1 MNDDDKNE
9 TSSGRGLDRVLDLPL
24 EIHVELGR
32 KRVRIADLLALAPGS
47 LVELDVA
54 AGAPLSILANQVL
67 VAHGEAVVVGERY
80 GVRVTEIVSP
90 QERVRRLGSAG
101 GGL

>member
-1 MNDDDKNE
+1 MSEEKKD
-9 TSSGRGLDRVLDLPL
+9 GAGGLERVLDLPL

-32 KRVRIADLLALAPGS
+32 KRLRIAELLALGPGS
-47 LVELDVA
+47 VIELDVA

-101 GGL
+101 GGS

>member
-1 MNDDDKNE
+1 MSADDKLDG
-9 TSSGRGLDRVLDLPL
+9 SGNGLERVLDLPL

-32 KRVRIADLLALAPGS
+32 KRVRIADLLALGPGS

-90 QERVRRLGSAG
+90 QERVRRLGAG
-101 GGL
+101 GGGS

>member
-90 QERVRRLGSAG
+90 QERLRRLGSAG
-101 GGL
+101 GGV

>member
-1 MNDDDKNE
+1 MSQDEENSTALE
-9 TSSGRGLDRVLDLPL
+9 RVLDLPL

-32 KRVRIADLLALAPGS
+32 RRMRISELLALQPGS
-47 LVELDVA
+47 VLELDVA
-54 AGAPLSILANQVL
+54 AGTPLSIHANRVL

-90 QERVRRLGSAG
+90 QERVRRIGGLG
-101 GGL
+101 GGF

>member
-1 MNDDDKNE
+1 VNDDDKNE

>member
-1 MNDDDKNE
+1 MSDDDKNE
-9 TSSGRGLDRVLDLPL
+9 AGGSRGLDRVLDLPL

-32 KRVRIADLLALAPGS
+32 RRVRIADLLALAPGS

-101 GGL
+101 GGS

>member
-1 MNDDDKNE
+1 MSQPAKRDDTNNA
-9 TSSGRGLDRVLDLPL
+9 GLERVLDLPL

-32 KRVRIADLLALAPGS
+32 KRVRIADLLSLGPGS
-47 LVELDVA
+47 VLELDIA
-54 AGAPLSILANQVL
+54 AGAPLSIFANQVL

-90 QERVRRLGSAG
+90 QERVRRLGSMG
-101 GGL
+101 GGS

>member
-1 MNDDDKNE
+1 MSEEKNDVGAP
-9 TSSGRGLDRVLDLPL
+9 TGLERVLDLPL

-32 KRVRIADLLALAPGS
+32 KRLRIADLIALTPGS
-47 LVELDVA
+47 IVELDIA

-101 GGL
+101 GA